1 MKKYLKFNMLVLF
14 FDFLYKENVTPQIR
28 IFLLNL
34 QKHLA
39 ISAMGK
45 HNMFNNTHSASDLSV
60 PVWVFL

>member
-1 MKKYLKFNMLVLF
+1 MLVLF
-14 FDFLYKENVTPQIR
+14 FSFLYKENVTPQIR